1 MLFNLVSIGEILI
14 ALGLSLKAEQFA
26 GIVQFL
32 TLLSLIPFF
41 YKKKKK
47 NQFFNINFDMS
58 NNFLLISSPNHNYYF
73 VYLHF

>member
-1 MLFNLVSIGEILI
+1 MDIFIKRFFQCFFNLVSIGEILI

-41 YKKKKK
+41 TKEKKKSI
-47 NQFFNINFDMS
+47 F
-58 NNFLLISSPNHNYYF
+58 
-73 VYLHF
+73 

>member
-41 YKKKKK
+41 TKEKKSI
-47 NQFFNINFDMS
+47 F
-58 NNFLLISSPNHNYYF
+58 
-73 VYLHF
+73 